1 MLLKWKIIDRYRADL
16 LLNLRRLNIE
26 TLNSIINTYILF
38 FVTKFYFINIETIFF
53 INLIY
58 MIETIFFINLILINA
73 VLSSNLRFK
82 INNLIVFNDMI
93 LVFYFYL

>member
-38 FVTKFYFINIETIFF
+38 FVTKFYFINK
-53 INLIY
+53 
-58 MIETIFFINLILINA
+58 ETIFFINLILINA

-82 INNLIVFNDMI
+82 IKNLIVINEI
-93 LVFYFYL
+93 

>member
-38 FVTKFYFINIETIFF
+38 FVTKFYFINK
-53 INLIY
+53 
-58 MIETIFFINLILINA
+58 ETIFFINLILINA

-82 INNLIVFNDMI
+82 INNLIVINEI
-93 LVFYFYL
+93 

>member
-26 TLNSIINTYILF
+26 TLNSIINTFILF

>member
-26 TLNSIINTYILF
+26 TLNSIINTYIL
-38 FVTKFYFINIETIFF
+38 
-53 INLIY
+53 
-58 MIETIFFINLILINA
+58 INLILINA

>member
-53 INLIY
+53 INLI
-58 MIETIFFINLILINA
+58 LINA

>member
-1 MLLKWKIIDRYRADL
+1 MPGTFNNLPIDAFEMENHRPISSRFII
-16 LLNLRRLNIE
+16 
-26 TLNSIINTYILF
+26 
-38 FVTKFYFINIETIFF
+38 K
-53 INLIY
+53 
-58 MIETIFFINLILINA
+58 INLILINA